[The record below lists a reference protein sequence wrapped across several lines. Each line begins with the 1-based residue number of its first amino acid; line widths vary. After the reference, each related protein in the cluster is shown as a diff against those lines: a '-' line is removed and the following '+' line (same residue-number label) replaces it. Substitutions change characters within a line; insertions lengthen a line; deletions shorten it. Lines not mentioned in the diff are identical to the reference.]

1 MKVFPGVRALDDVSI
16 DVAEGEIHG
25 LVGENGAGKSTLI
38 KILGGIYQ
46 PDAGEVRWRGET
58 IQHASPAHAI
68 QRGIEVIPQELSLAP
83 RLSCAENML
92 IANYPSRLGRVRWRA
107 LLQRARE
114 IAARL
119 ELDVDLRKPVGDL
132 SAAHQRLVMI
142 GRALARDAKLLIM
155 DEPTVSLAQD
165 EVDAL
170 LGVIRELRGHG
181 VTFLYVSHRLDEIIE
196 LTDRV
201 TVMKDARV
209 TAILPTSELD
219 KRRMMELI
227 VGRPLGDYFPH
238 QGEPVSGKPLL
249 SVRNL
254 GRGRV
259 RGVSFDLYPG
269 EVLGIAGLV
278 GSGRTEVARMIF
290 GADRRETGTVELE
303 GEELALRTPR
313 EAIRKGMA
321 FLPEDRRHQGG
332 IVEMPVAANITLP
345 SLTQFARAGIAVRR
359 RAERRT
365 AESRIAEL
373 GIATPS
379 PAQLLKFLSGGNQQ
393 KTLIAKW
400 LQTKARLFIFDEPAV
415 GIDVGAKTEIFGL
428 IAELAA
434 QGAGVIVIS
443 SELEEIIGLCRRVVV
458 MREGTIVGELRG
470 PEVSEAAIL
479 QLCYA
484 A

>member
-1 MKVFPGVRALDDVSI
+1 
-16 DVAEGEIHG
+16 
-25 LVGENGAGKSTLI
+25 VGENGAGKSTLI
-38 KILGGIYQ
+38 KVLGGIYH
-46 PDAGEVRWRGET
+46 PDAGEVLWHGET
-58 IQHASPAHAI
+58 VRHASPAHAI
-68 QRGIEVIPQELSLAP
+68 QLGIEVIPQELSLAP
-83 RLSCAENML
+83 RLSSAENML
-92 IANYPSRLGRVRWRA
+92 IANYPSQLGRVRWRT
-107 LLQRARE
+107 LLSRARE
-114 IAARL
+114 IADRL
-119 ELDVDLRKPVGDL
+119 ELDVDLRRPVGEL

-142 GRALARDAKLLIM
+142 GRALARDARLLIM

-170 LGVIRELRGHG
+170 LAVIRELRAHG
-181 VTFLYVSHRLDEIIE
+181 VTFLYVSHRLDEIVE

-209 TAILPTSELD
+209 ATTLPTSGLG

-227 VGRPLGDYFPH
+227 VGRPLGEYFPH
-238 QGEPVSGKPLL
+238 QGEPEGGSPLL

-290 GADRRETGTVELE
+290 GADRRETGTIELD
-303 GEELALRTPR
+303 GRELALRTPR
-313 EAIRKGMA
+313 EAIRHGIA

-332 IVEMPVAANITLP
+332 VVEMPVAANITLP
-345 SLTQFARAGIAVRR
+345 SLMRFARAGIAVRS
-359 RAERRT
+359 RAERRV
-365 AESRIAEL
+365 AERRIAEL

-400 LQTKARLFIFDEPAV
+400 LQTEARLFIFDEPAV
-415 GIDVGAKTEIFGL
+415 GIDVGAKTEIFAL

-434 QGAGVIVIS
+434 RGAGVIVIS
-443 SELEEIIGLCRRVVV
+443 SELEEIIGLCQRVVV
-458 MREGTIVGELRG
+458 MREGALVGELRG
-470 PEVSEAAIL
+470 DGISEAAIL
-479 QLCYA
+479 SLCYA

>member
-1 MKVFPGVRALDDVSI
+1 VKAFPGVRALADISIEVS
-16 DVAEGEIHG
+16 EGEIHG

-58 IQHASPAHAI
+58 VQHASPAHAI

-83 RLSCAENML
+83 GLSCAENMM
-92 IANYPSRLGRVRWRA
+92 IANYPSRFGRVRWRA
-107 LLQRARE
+107 LLARARE

-119 ELDVDLRKPVGDL
+119 ELDVDLRKPVGEL

-142 GRALARDAKLLIM
+142 GRALARDARLLIM

-170 LGVIRELRGHG
+170 LGVIRELRADG

-201 TVMKDARV
+201 TVMKDAHV
-209 TAILPTSELD
+209 TATLPTSELD

-227 VGRPLGDYFPH
+227 VGRPLGEYFPH
-238 QGEPVSGKPLL
+238 QGESVGGTPLL

-259 RGVSFDLYPG
+259 RGVSFDLFPG

-290 GADRRETGTVELE
+290 GADRRETGTVEFE
-303 GEELALRTPR
+303 GEPLALRTPR

-332 IVEMPVAANITLP
+332 VVEMPVAANITLP
-345 SLTQFARAGIAVRR
+345 SLMDFALARIAVRR

-373 GIATPS
+373 GIVTPS

-415 GIDVGAKTEIFGL
+415 GIDVGAKAEIFAL

-470 PEVSEAAIL
+470 AEISEAAIL